1 MAGKKFLLPIIG
13 AAVIAAGGAAAYLY
27 FKGPSKDIGNP
38 LASAEVVPDEAY
50 MAAFISTDENS
61 WAKIKQFGT
70 PEAQKLVNQGLQDF
84 EKEMLKESQIDYN
97 KDLRPWVGNV
107 MVAVLPEEAKTKNDD
122 PDALIIVGIKDKVA
136 ALNFAKKMESQSGV
150 KSTKS
155 DYKGVEITQ
164 VTSADKES
172 PTYTAVLKDF
182 LVLASERRI
191 VEKAIDTSKGE
202 PSLASK
208 PDAQAV
214 LTKKIGVQNPLAT
227 LYLLDYGSAIQEL
240 MANNPEAGQLPPA
253 TLEQIKQV
261 KSVVAGVGIDDSGI
275 RMKALANLNPNAK
288 TITYKPAPGTVV
300 SLFPSETFALVS
312 GAGISQVWSQ
322 ATEQINAT
330 PEGKQAL
337 EQMRM
342 GAGMVNLDLDKD
354 VFGWMDGEFGIGMIP
369 SNQGL
374 LAQVG
379 FGGVMVFDTS
389 DRKTAE
395 NTFKKLDEL
404 VKAQGVVVG
413 QRDIQ
418 GKQVT
423 EWTAPGAG
431 ALMGH
436 GWLDNDTVFV
446 ALGGPLV
453 DTIVNKPGQSLDG
466 SDSFKTVTGSLPK
479 QNLGYFYLDMDKT
492 MNLMKGTMLASQ
504 SSAIP
509 PETMAV
515 LNSIRGVGMTSSQPD
530 KTTGE
535 LELVLALKPATK

>member
-1 MAGKKFLLPIIG
+1 MAGKKFLLPIVG
-13 AAVIAAGGAAAYLY
+13 AAVIAAGGVAAYLY
-27 FKGPSKDIGNP
+27 LKSPSKDIGNP
-38 LASAEVVPDEAY
+38 LASAEVVPDKAY
-50 MAAFISTDENS
+50 MAAFISTNENS
-61 WAKIKQFGT
+61 WAKLRQFGT
-70 PEAQKLVNQGLQDF
+70 PEAQKLVNQGLQDLQ
-84 EKEMLKESQIDYN
+84 KEMLQESKLDYE
-97 KDLRPWVGNV
+97 KDLKPWIGNV
-107 MVAVLPEEAKTKNDD
+107 MIAVLPEDPQTKNDE
-122 PDALIIVGIKDKVA
+122 PDALIVVGIKDKVA
-136 ALNFAKKMESQSGV
+136 ALNFAKKMESQGGV

-164 VTSADKES
+164 FTSAEKGS
-172 PTYTAVLKDF
+172 PTYAAVLQDF
-182 LVLASERRI
+182 LVMAGEKRL
-191 VEKAIDTSKGE
+191 VEKAIDTSKGG

-208 PDAQAV
+208 PDAKAA
-214 LTKKIGVQNPLAT
+214 LTKNIGVQNPVAT
-227 LYLLDYGSAIQEL
+227 LYLLDYGNAIQEL
-240 MANNPEAGQLPPA
+240 IANNPEAGQLPPA
-253 TLEQIKQV
+253 TLEQVKQV

-275 RMKALANLNPNAK
+275 RLKALANLNQNAK

-300 SLFPSETFALVS
+300 SLFPTETFALVS

-330 PEGKQAL
+330 PEGKQVL
-337 EQMRM
+337 DQMRM

-354 VFGWMDGEFGIGMIP
+354 VFGWMDGEFGIGMVP

-379 FGGVMVFDTS
+379 FGGVMMFDTS

-404 VKAQGVVVG
+404 VQAQGVTVG
-413 QRDIQ
+413 QRDVQ
-418 GKQVT
+418 GKSVT

-431 ALMGH
+431 ALVGH

-446 ALGGPLV
+446 AIGGALV
-453 DTIVNKPGQSLDG
+453 DMVANKPSQALDS

-479 QNLGYFYLDMDKT
+479 QNLGYFYLDMDRT
-492 MNLMKGTMLASQ
+492 MNLMKGTVLASQ

-535 LELVLALKPATK
+535 LELLLALKPANK